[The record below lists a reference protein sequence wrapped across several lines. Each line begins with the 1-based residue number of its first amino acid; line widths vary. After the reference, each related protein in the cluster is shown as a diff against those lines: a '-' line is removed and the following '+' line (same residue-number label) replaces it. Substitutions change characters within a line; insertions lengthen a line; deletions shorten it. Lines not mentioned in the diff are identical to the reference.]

1 MWKIENQVYEKKEH
15 CWGGKIHSENTPI
28 QLRTKKSQYQLEEQN
43 PLEYIERRN
52 QGVQKDYTTQA
63 LEFSHA
69 FVLLLFLFAELCENT
84 EDWAGDPKVLL
95 VVKNSSQNTIIII
108 ITSVLELHTHS
119 LYVAIVKYSVFS
131 LVLTRPC
138 VCARFACS
146 QDKKD
151 LNFTRSSRA
160 VWSRRLLMKN

>member
-1 MWKIENQVYEKKEH
+1 MWKIENQVYEKKR
-15 CWGGKIHSENTPI
+15 TL
-28 QLRTKKSQYQLEEQN
+28 LRWKNSQWKYTHTIANEEVPVSARRAN

-52 QGVQKDYTTQA
+52 RGVQKDYTTQA

-108 ITSVLELHTHS
+108 ISVLELHTHS

-131 LVLTRPC
+131 RVLTRPC

-151 LNFTRSSRA
+151 LNFTRFSRA